1 MTNEI
6 YSLKYLLE
14 SHADSLN
21 QHGDIYVGKKLESS
35 KGQSKKSKALQ
46 SFAQAA
52 SDDALMVIDIT
63 LFGGATD
70 GFYVTS
76 EYIYVKEFLEDR
88 RKFRILDI
96 DSIYVD
102 KKNSKLVIN
111 GIPISIV
118 NMIDKME
125 IFVECIRSYIDVV
138 NMHSMGDSAV
148 SLVAQLKRVL
158 HETDKWGISMMQ
170 KIDRIESALN
180 ESDKIS
186 SSLEKMATQEINKLQ
201 LEVKERLDKINSS
214 FAIREAA
221 IELGSKIHIRH
232 EFSDILNMTDQGD
245 NGGLWETRVLI
256 LIFYLR
262 LSPDII
268 KKQLEQVIMQLE
280 SV

>member
-46 SFAQAA
+46 SFAQAT
-52 SDDALMVIDIT
+52 SDDALIVIDIT